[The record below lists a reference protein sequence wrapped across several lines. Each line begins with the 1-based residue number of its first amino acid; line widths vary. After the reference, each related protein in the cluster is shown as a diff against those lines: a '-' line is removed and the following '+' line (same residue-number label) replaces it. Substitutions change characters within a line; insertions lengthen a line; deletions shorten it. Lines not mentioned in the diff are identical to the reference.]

1 MRGRWTTSSQRAF
14 RHTQSG
20 CNRLPLVFHLLQL
33 LKRPEWSWFCIMSF
47 ALLSKQA
54 GPCLHQTPPPFV
66 GCLSVICLSALQA
79 NICSVV
85 SDTTSLL
92 FAQVLT
98 SVPWTLCLLHP
109 HPEVTR
115 SQGHS
120 FVCTAVLCVLFPW
133 MSKLPNPPAD
143 FKKHVLAERCASHG
157 QPTSKNQKM
166 KRGGRYHTSFL
177 WASVNAKLLC
187 LIL

>member
-1 MRGRWTTSSQRAF
+1 MLRGHLGTWILALTGPLLFFTFYSFLRGLDGPNFAF
-14 RHTQSG
+14 
-20 CNRLPLVFHLLQL
+20 
-33 LKRPEWSWFCIMSF
+33 MSF

-109 HPEVTR
+109 HPGVTK

-120 FVCTAVLCVLFPW
+120 FVCPAVPGVLLPW
-133 MSKLPNPPAD
+133 HWQTRRVEMSRVPNPPAV
-143 FKKHVLAERCASHG
+143 FTKCVPAGGCASH
-157 QPTSKNQKM
+157 S
-166 KRGGRYHTSFL
+166 
-177 WASVNAKLLC
+177 
-187 LIL
+187 